1 MRRAGGIVPAR
12 SAAASRGGLPISADG
27 RPASGGGS
35 YVQYVRDGREREP
48 AWAESR
54 LAAFEQ
60 VPYQSDCSRGRTV
73 CITDRMA
80 LRQDMAML
88 HNRH

>member
-1 MRRAGGIVPAR
+1 
-12 SAAASRGGLPISADG
+12 
-27 RPASGGGS
+27 
-35 YVQYVRDGREREP
+35 VQYVRDGREIEA